1 LEAAVW
7 CKPVIYGPLMGDFLE
22 AKALLERIGA
32 GFMVKDRD
40 ELVKKAKWLLEN
52 PDELDRLG
60 KRARNE
66 IESNIDS
73 AKIQA

>member
-1 LEAAVW
+1 VE
-7 CKPVIYGPLMGDFLE
+7 DFLE

-40 ELVKKAKWLLEN
+40 ELVKKAKWILEN
-52 PDELDRLG
+52 PDDLDRLG

-66 IESNIDS
+66 IQSNIDS